1 MMAEFRLV
9 DAGAV
14 HAPVIA
20 ALHEQCFDESWSPK
34 AVADL
39 LAMPGAFGLID
50 SAAAGPAAFILCR
63 VAGDECEVLTL
74 GVLPAHRRA
83 GMAAAILDAALAIA
97 FGRGARRVF
106 LEVAEDNRAARG
118 LYSAHGFAGVGRRA
132 GYYGAAAGT
141 DSDALILSRLLS
153 P

>member
-1 MMAEFRLV
+1 
-9 DAGAV
+9 
-14 HAPVIA
+14 
-20 ALHEQCFDESWSPK
+20 
-34 AVADL
+34 
-39 LAMPGAFGLID
+39 
-50 SAAAGPAAFILCR
+50 
-63 VAGDECEVLTL
+63 
-74 GVLPAHRRA
+74 
-83 GMAAAILDAALAIA
+83 MAAAILDAALAIA

-118 LYSAHGFAGVGRRA
+118 LYSAQGFAGVGRRA